1 MTTYKRNIGFTL
13 VELLVVMVIILIL
26 VGIGIKH
33 LTGAKAKAK
42 NVQVSAGV
50 HDIQV
55 ALEQFAID
63 NNGFYPGLNWEL
75 DSDGVLS
82 DVAPGV
88 LGGVESAA
96 GDKDYQNWLNDSS
109 AYLADQTPRV
119 RFIDAL
125 IEKGYIKDYPQ
136 NPFISIGDK
145 TTSQM
150 TNLFWYAPDL
160 TSGTFTFLN
169 ELSVDWDRLTNR
181 TNGQTMKIDWENYAR
196 GHFSYVPLDPV
207 NNQGWDFDGDWD
219 GLSDLNRSQYYKY
232 CRSYMLIGWGAS
244 RIDTTQSKGFSA
256 SSYNFSAGGFD
267 VDKNLKIDLFE
278 GNLAAITR
286 PEQADSAG
294 TIPTNFGATVG
305 TAPQQFVDIDDA
317 FAGATIILKP

>member
-1 MTTYKRNIGFTL
+1 MTSYKRNFGFTL

-55 ALEQFAID
+55 GLEQFAID

-75 DSDGVLS
+75 NSSGNLS
-82 DVAPGV
+82 DVAPAVIGGIESGV
-88 LGGVESAA
+88 GV
-96 GDKDYQNWLNDSS
+96 KDYQNWVNDSG
-109 AYLADQTPRV
+109 AYLSDQTPRV
-119 RFIDAL
+119 RYIDTL

-136 NPFISIGDK
+136 NPFLSTGDK

-150 TNLFWYAPDL
+150 TNLFWYAPDMQ
-160 TSGTFTFLN
+160 SGQFSFLN

-181 TNGQTMKIDWENYAR
+181 SNGQTMKINWEDYAR
-196 GHFSYVPLDPV
+196 GHFSYIPFDPV
-207 NNQGWDFDGDWD
+207 NNQGWDFAGNWS

-256 SSYNFSAGGFD
+256 ASFNSAAGGFD
-267 VDKNLKIDLFE
+267 IDKNLKIDLFE
-278 GNLAAITR
+278 SNLVNATR

-294 TIPTNFGATVG
+294 VIPTNFGATVG
-305 TAPQQFVDIDDA
+305 SAPQQFLDIDDA
-317 FAGATIILKP
+317 FSGATIILKP